1 MAFDILINFLTAYQS
16 NDICWV
22 DDICKIAQNYAKG
35 NLLFDL
41 CATIPGIAT
50 GQSAT
55 WYWFKLIRFIHL
67 RDVYNGISLLIKGI
81 LSKMNLTKS
90 SVEKTS
96 YSFNLIIYMFSAI
109 HILGCSWIYIGK
121 TVECSWIKG
130 GCDAGGTVVE
140 VVSLDD
146 NGEQTHVKEEE
157 RYLQY
162 VTSIYWVITT
172 LTTVGYGDYKGYT
185 PEEYMFQMIIEFLGI
200 GTFSF
205 LMGSINGLVGSE
217 RKLQDI
223 IDERIED
230 IEQWLRRLEKSR
242 SKNFDKQLYDS
253 IKEYTIKS
261 YQYDYN

>member
-1 MAFDILINFLTAYQS
+1 M
-16 NDICWV
+16 
-22 DDICKIAQNYAKG
+22 
-35 NLLFDL
+35 
-41 CATIPGIAT
+41 
-50 GQSAT
+50 
-55 WYWFKLIRFIHL
+55 
-67 RDVYNGISLLIKGI
+67 ISLLVKGI

-90 SVEKTS
+90 MVEKSS

-109 HILGCSWIYIGK
+109 HILGCTWVYIGK

-130 GCDAGGTVVE
+130 GCEDGGGTVVE
-140 VVSLDD
+140 VRDD
-146 NGEQTHVKEEE
+146 KGVHDKPEE

-162 VTSIYWVITT
+162 ITSLYWVITT

-200 GTFSF
+200 GVFSF

-230 IEQWLRRLEKSR
+230 IEQWLRKLEKSR

-261 YQYDYN
+261 YQYDFCQINNSEFFK